1 MVYLDDVIQ
10 PVGSVPVMLCGCS
23 IPRSGREGQME
34 RHQSTMSMRRLG
46 GFLGSDIIDSASDS
60 PAYFE
65 AGALFAVIAVVGA

>member
-1 MVYLDDVIQ
+1 
-10 PVGSVPVMLCGCS
+10 
-23 IPRSGREGQME
+23 ME
-34 RHQSTMSMRRLG
+34 RHQSTMSMRRVG